1 VTAEGKAIR
10 ITFAGLPG
18 VVKTALA
25 RKLARQIGAT
35 YLRIDSMEQAIR
47 PIEVRS
53 PDTQEHRRRVE
64 TRIAGIPG
72 LRLPTWDEAV
82 SRECGPW
89 ERDPLGLDAA
99 GRTVAQADGRVRERL
114 KTE

>member
-25 RKLARQIGAT
+25 RKVARQIGAT
-35 YLRIDSMEQAIR
+35 YLRIDWIEQAIR
-47 PIEVRS
+47 SIEVRS
-53 PDTQEHRRRVE
+53 PDTQE
-64 TRIAGIPG
+64 
-72 LRLPTWDEAV
+72 L
-82 SRECGPW
+82 SREYGPW
-89 ERDPLGLDAA
+89 ERDPFGLDAA
-99 GRTVAQADGRVRERL
+99 GQTVAQSDGRVRERL